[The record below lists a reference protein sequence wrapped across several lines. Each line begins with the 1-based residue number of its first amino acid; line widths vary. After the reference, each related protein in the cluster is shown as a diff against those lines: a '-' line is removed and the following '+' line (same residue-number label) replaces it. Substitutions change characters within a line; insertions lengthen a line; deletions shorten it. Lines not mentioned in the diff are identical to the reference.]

1 MIFSK
6 LIGLVALALNI
17 IAISDVLTS
26 KKRSIGEKVVLI
38 VLILLLQPGIGAGLY
53 LFAFRERGE

>member
-1 MIFSK
+1 MIISK
-6 LIGLVALALNI
+6 LIGLIALALNI

-53 LFAFRERGE
+53 LFAFRDRGE

>member
-1 MIFSK
+1 MILSK

-17 IAISDVLTS
+17 IAISDVLKS

-38 VLILLLQPGIGAGLY
+38 VLILLLQPGIGAGIY
-53 LFAFRERGE
+53 LFAFRERQ

>member
-17 IAISDVLTS
+17 IAISDVLKS
-26 KKRSIGEKVVLI
+26 KRRSIGEKVVLI
-38 VLILLLQPGIGAGLY
+38 VLILFLQPGIGAGLY
-53 LFAFRERGE
+53 LFAFREKD